1 MTTQWPPADD
11 AVSTRDRSEPSDE
24 PVAPD
29 DEDGTHRSAVDA
41 VDGVLDEVERALA
54 RLDDGT
60 YGRCESCG
68 EQIGDDRL
76 AERPVVR
83 TCSPCEATADSVD
96 ATVTGS
102 ADDGNADTGPARPPG
117 PSPWAGPGSVG
128 SVTS

>member
-11 AVSTRDRSEPSDE
+11 TLSTRDRSEPSGG
-24 PVAPD
+24 PVATA
-29 DEDGTHRSAVDA
+29 DEDETHRSAVDA

-68 EQIGDDRL
+68 EPIGDDRL

-83 TCSPCEATADSVD
+83 TCSPCEATAEPVD
-96 ATVTGS
+96 ATVAGS
-102 ADDGNADTGPARPPG
+102 AQDGTAGSGPVRPDG
-117 PSPWAGPGSVG
+117 PSPWAGPGPEG